1 MFNVYN
7 LKFYL
12 FKLYILFIE
21 EFTGVMRGKQRT
33 NQFILLTI
41 TLYSGELKRYAKTN
55 KPKGAL

>member
-1 MFNVYN
+1 MFNVCN

-12 FKLYILFIE
+12 FKLFILFIE

-41 TLYSGELKRYAKTN
+41 TLYSGERYAKTN